1 MVKVSKALWLMI
13 WSFDE
18 PNRSPVA
25 FPVAAPASPPEL
37 ACVAE
42 LLQGV
47 SVVLLSSGS
56 RLWKRL
62 RAHGV

>member
-1 MVKVSKALWLMI
+1 MI

-25 FPVAAPASPPEL
+25 FPVAAPAWPPEL

-47 SVVLLSSGS
+47 SVVLLSSG
-56 RLWKRL
+56 KPAVAGL